1 MITVLFTI
9 IVILNALML
18 LGLIYTIYKANI
30 SDFEDVRL
38 EKIQDILILGLFI
51 GIVAAI
57 GLSAVIIL

>member
-30 SDFEDVRL
+30 SDFEDVRI
-38 EKIQDILILGLFI
+38 EK
-51 GIVAAI
+51 A
-57 GLSAVIIL
+57 

>member
-30 SDFEDVRL
+30 SDFEDVRI
-38 EKIQDILILGLFI
+38 EKAQDILILGLFI